1 MENASKQLQNDKE
14 EDDLFVLWFYTLMS
28 LSSLKKKENQKL
40 KKFFLSDW
48 KYIIRTIIWGKFDPS
63 RTKLE
68 EKQYPC

>member
-1 MENASKQLQNDKE
+1 MENASKHLQNDKE

-40 KKFFLSDW
+40 KKILSDW